1 MIDLAIFGV
10 GGFGRDLY
18 CLIKKHIKN
27 PDWNIIG
34 FFDDKYETGVDVR
47 FGKVLG
53 GIKELNEWNTPI
65 AVVLALGHPKIMKA
79 VREKITN
86 SFVSFP
92 NVVMPDTFYYDA
104 DSFEMGEGNIIC
116 GNCSFGCDVK
126 VGSFNV
132 FNGFIALGHDVKIG
146 NYNSM
151 MPKTQISG
159 DVTMGNSN
167 FFGVSSIVLQKV
179 KIGNGISLGAG
190 SFLFKKTKDNTTYIG
205 NPAKAF
211 EY

>member
-1 MIDLAIFGV
+1 MIDIAIFGV

-18 CLIKKHIKN
+18 CLIKNHIKN
-27 PDWNIIG
+27 PNWNIIG
-34 FFDDKYETGVDVR
+34 FFDDEYEIGKNVR
-47 FGKVLG
+47 YGKVLG
-53 GIKELNEWNTPI
+53 GVKELNEWETPI
-65 AVVLALGHPKIMKA
+65 AIILAFGYPKTMKT

-86 SFVSFP
+86 PHVSFP
-92 NVVMPDTFYYDA
+92 NLIMPDTFYYDNS
-104 DSFEMGEGNIIC
+104 SFKIGEGNIIC
-116 GNCSFGCDVK
+116 GNCSFGCDVEI
-126 VGSFNV
+126 GNFNV

-159 DVTMGNSN
+159 NVTMGDTN
-167 FFGVSSIVLQKV
+167 FFGVASIVLQGV

-190 SFLFKKTKDNTTYIG
+190 SFLFKKTKDNATYIG
-205 NPAKAF
+205 NPAKIF